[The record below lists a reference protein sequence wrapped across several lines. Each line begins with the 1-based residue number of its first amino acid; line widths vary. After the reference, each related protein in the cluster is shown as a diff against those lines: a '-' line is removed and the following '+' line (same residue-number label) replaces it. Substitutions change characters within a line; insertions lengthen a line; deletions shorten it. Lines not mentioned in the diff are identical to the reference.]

1 MKHTKLIIAGLTAA
15 ITLSG
20 AAAVFADETKSV
32 EPEEM
37 RRGSFQDMEIDMSG
51 LDLPEDFVPFDEAH
65 VPDGINVPVNGELK
79 PIEFDEEGN
88 MLFGQR
94 PEEGM
99 PPMMNGERPELP
111 EFADGERPELPEGE
125 MPQMNGGMP
134 GFQQD
139 GFGQPGEQNPGM
151 NSGIDPE
158 MTGNDLFMQPN

>member
-1 MKHTKLIIAGLTAA
+1 MKKIIG
-15 ITLSG
+15 ILSHRRAMAEFYG
-20 AAAVFADETKSV
+20 EIFQELFKDFAEIFVAAAEDDSIRGMPEADLYISSV
-32 EPEEM
+32 TSYDL
-37 RRGSFQDMEIDMSG
+37 RGNSELREFI
-51 LDLPEDFVPFDEAH
+51 
-65 VPDGINVPVNGELK
+65 NGELK

-99 PPMMNGERPELP
+99 QPMMN
-111 EFADGERPELPEGE
+111 GERPELPEGE

-134 GFQQD
+134 GFQQN